1 MNTLKQVIRLATVVL
16 LTLARIVKEILQLL
30 PKLVSQISTHIR
42 KKLRFSITFKTTL
55 VYAVMF
61 FNLQLFFIVAAAGGF
76 GFYLWQN
83 ALQSTERSSR
93 YIGQLLSEDSR
104 DMNDRIKA
112 YAENQGIAVTLFNE
126 EEQPVFTT
134 AGAGTALHLLPQ
146 KADGPRMMTDFSDK
160 LYVDFPQAPG
170 SSVTYIQIT
179 KPLDREKMYWLFCV
193 IGMGAYLLL
202 VLLITIRKGSRA
214 TREMLKPVKTMTAT
228 ARTISE
234 KDLNTRLE
242 SVNSYDEL
250 KDMAETFNSMLDRI
264 QSSYERQQQF
274 VSDASHELRT
284 PIAVIQG
291 YAGLLKRWGKDDKAV
306 LEEALSAIA
315 QETDRMQELLDKL
328 LFLARADSGAQKLEK
343 AIFAAGEV
351 VEEVVEET
359 KLVDEQHIIVNQG
372 QENVSVYGD
381 RALIKQVIRICV
393 DNSRKFT
400 PAGGTI
406 RIGARLE
413 DQWSVIIIEDNGAGI
428 SRQDLPHIFERFY
441 KADKARTRRDGGTG
455 LGLSIAR
462 RIIEKHQGTIK
473 ASSQPGLGT
482 QIEMRLPVIKP

>member
-1 MNTLKQVIRLATVVL
+1 M
-16 LTLARIVKEILQLL
+16 L
-30 PKLVSQISTHIR
+30 PKLVSQVSAYIH

-55 VYAVMF
+55 VYVFIF
-61 FNLQLFFIVAAAGGF
+61 FNLLLFLIVAAVGGF
-76 GFYLWQN
+76 GFYLWQS
-83 ALQSTERSSR
+83 ALQSTEKSSR
-93 YIGQLLSEDSR
+93 YIGQLLSGGSQ

-112 YAENQGIAVTLFNE
+112 YAENEGIDVTLFNE

-134 AGAGTALHLLPQ
+134 GTGAALHLLPQ
-146 KADGPRMMTDFSDK
+146 KATESKMTVDFSDK
-160 LYVDFPQAPG
+160 LYVSFPGAPG
-170 SSVTYIQIT
+170 STISYIQIA
-179 KPLDREKMYWLFCV
+179 KPLDREKVYWLFCV
-193 IGMGAYLLL
+193 IGMGTYLIIA
-202 VLLITIRKGSRA
+202 LLITILKGSRA
-214 TREMLKPVKTMTAT
+214 TREMLKPVKAMTDT

-234 KDLNTRLE
+234 KDLNTRLK

-291 YAGLLKRWGKDDKAV
+291 YAGLLKRWGKDDKVV

-315 QETDRMQELLDKL
+315 QETDRMKELLNKL
-328 LFLARADSGAQKLEK
+328 LFLARTDSGVQKLEK
-343 AIFAAGEV
+343 AIFSLGEV
-351 VEEVVEET
+351 VAEVVEET
-359 KLVDEQHIIVNQG
+359 KLIDEQHIIVNQG

-400 PAGGTI
+400 PAGGI
-406 RIGARLE
+406 IKIGARLQ
-413 DQWSVIIIEDNGAGI
+413 DKWSVVIIEDNGAGI

-441 KADKARTRRDGGTG
+441 KADKSRTRGDGGTG
-455 LGLSIAR
+455 LGLSIAK

-473 ASSQPGLGT
+473 ASSQLGLGT
-482 QIEMRLPVIKP
+482 QIEMRLPVRKP